1 MRKLNRDG
9 KTNSV
14 FELSIMQV
22 TDSNLELPIWIT
34 LGVSG
39 RRLQGFTFSYQI
51 LNSAFDA
58 IAPQINKLSKLVMYS
73 RCLFTL
79 GIKLV

>member
-22 TDSNLELPIWIT
+22 TDSNLELPI
-34 LGVSG
+34 LEAP
-39 RRLQGFTFSYQI
+39 RFTFSYQI

-58 IAPQINKLSKLVMYS
+58 IALQINKLSKLVMYS